1 LDPFSQVIDLLKPQA
16 VFWRIIEAHDSWT
29 IGFRAT
35 HHVVLGQIL
44 EGVCHVERDDGVRF
58 DLQTGDF
65 MMMVA
70 PGRWKLSARGGGTPV
85 EFEAAVQ
92 NPSLLLSASPPLSV
106 ARIFAVSFTV
116 AAANH
121 DLISTLRLPPVQ
133 VRRYESP
140 ADRLGA
146 LLAILGEEA
155 RDDRAGR
162 SIVVDRLLDAI
173 VVEALRY
180 RSSEIGEGNRGLLAG
195 LSDPQIGRALRTMHA
210 DTRQP
215 WTLVALARE
224 VGMSRAALASRF
236 VQIVGVPPMEYLSK
250 WRMSLA
256 KSALAS
262 AQAPLTD
269 IAQIAG
275 YQSVSAFS
283 AAFKRETGLSPTL
296 YLRSLREAV

>member
-1 LDPFSQVIDLLKPQA
+1 MDPFSQVIDLLKPQA